1 MKKTFVAL
9 ICLLSLVFTFASNGI
24 VVYAQESNDKVEEV
38 VTPSTMKNTPI
49 SALEVADGMATLEQE
64 LESKGTDVVAELEKQ
79 IEYYQELLNSFISQE
94 QAEQI
99 ENLISTT
106 QELINEY
113 QEYMNTEQSRGD
125 FHLIY
130 TPAVA
135 TVIAYFN
142 SQDYNLAAELLT
154 HARDNNNLD
163 SIYTPINS
171 DDVLSSSVYT
181 SIREGATLEG
191 TGEFASSNN
200 TNDQD
205 LYYAFHYFYYT
216 KSASGRVVVI
226 QDRYDYA
233 HSDDYGSI
241 GGIAVNVMYAA
252 QEAGVLVPYYS
263 VITNNF
269 DGTSSNPTETV
280 SISSSQRYYEDKVT
294 IGKGEYKDY
303 YVTFKSSGTKVFQT
317 FGTKDAYLYLY
328 DSNGNLLTS
337 NDDGGYSLNALIRYY
352 CSANVQ
358 YKIRVKFYS
367 STQSGETKLA
377 ITPSYGALKSDSSA
391 LNTYEDIYNT
401 SSSNFTFNTFSNK
414 GYVRLFTYTP
424 SEKAYYTVETEGN
437 VDTYVYLIDPRS
449 TYLLS
454 SADYNDDAGEGL
466 NASVNKELAAN
477 VPYLIVYS
485 RWDLTGTDSNFSLR
499 IYKD

>member
-233 HSDDYGSI
+233 HSDD
-241 GGIAVNVMYAA
+241 
-252 QEAGVLVPYYS
+252 
-263 VITNNF
+263 
-269 DGTSSNPTETV
+269 
-280 SISSSQRYYEDKVT
+280 
-294 IGKGEYKDY
+294 
-303 YVTFKSSGTKVFQT
+303 
-317 FGTKDAYLYLY
+317 
-328 DSNGNLLTS
+328 
-337 NDDGGYSLNALIRYY
+337 
-352 CSANVQ
+352 
-358 YKIRVKFYS
+358 
-367 STQSGETKLA
+367 
-377 ITPSYGALKSDSSA
+377 
-391 LNTYEDIYNT
+391 
-401 SSSNFTFNTFSNK
+401 
-414 GYVRLFTYTP
+414 
-424 SEKAYYTVETEGN
+424 
-437 VDTYVYLIDPRS
+437 
-449 TYLLS
+449 
-454 SADYNDDAGEGL
+454 
-466 NASVNKELAAN
+466 
-477 VPYLIVYS
+477 
-485 RWDLTGTDSNFSLR
+485 
-499 IYKD
+499 

>member
-171 DDVLSSSVYT
+171 EIFLN
-181 SIREGATLEG
+181 IRKMNSLPCMPSFHNGA
-191 TGEFASSNN
+191 
-200 TNDQD
+200 
-205 LYYAFHYFYYT
+205 
-216 KSASGRVVVI
+216 RVVFI
-226 QDRYDYA
+226 
-233 HSDDYGSI
+233 
-241 GGIAVNVMYAA
+241 
-252 QEAGVLVPYYS
+252 
-263 VITNNF
+263 
-269 DGTSSNPTETV
+269 
-280 SISSSQRYYEDKVT
+280 
-294 IGKGEYKDY
+294 
-303 YVTFKSSGTKVFQT
+303 KS
-317 FGTKDAYLYLY
+317 
-328 DSNGNLLTS
+328 
-337 NDDGGYSLNALIRYY
+337 
-352 CSANVQ
+352 
-358 YKIRVKFYS
+358 
-367 STQSGETKLA
+367 
-377 ITPSYGALKSDSSA
+377 
-391 LNTYEDIYNT
+391 
-401 SSSNFTFNTFSNK
+401 
-414 GYVRLFTYTP
+414 
-424 SEKAYYTVETEGN
+424 
-437 VDTYVYLIDPRS
+437 
-449 TYLLS
+449 
-454 SADYNDDAGEGL
+454 
-466 NASVNKELAAN
+466 
-477 VPYLIVYS
+477 
-485 RWDLTGTDSNFSLR
+485 TGTNPSKCLDLFIFL
-499 IYKD
+499 